1 MINLISMVLFQSFP
15 EASYTL
21 VDIHRQVTGLLYTLL
36 EVDELIIFTILGP
49 CVITSIC
56 SYVGLIDEILS
67 LIIVLN

>member
-49 CVITSIC
+49 CVITSI
-56 SYVGLIDEILS
+56 
-67 LIIVLN
+67 